1 MAILTLCLFVA
12 AVAGLT
18 LIGLQSF
25 SLRRHLGEVAP
36 VPRQLPGL
44 SILKPLC
51 GADDE
56 LEANLACFAT
66 LDYPSFELLLGVA
79 STADA
84 AYPVACAAARRWPD
98 RVRVVLQRGEPGM
111 NPKVNQLITL
121 QAAARQAIVVVSDS
135 NVRVEPGY
143 LHEIAALL
151 EDPEVGLV
159 THSVAGV
166 GAESLGSR
174 LDALYLDTGISGG
187 MIAAQRLVE
196 KIFVVGKSM
205 AMRQTDLRALGGFAA
220 YQDVLAEDFAIGRAI
235 GDQLGMRVAFGKH
248 PVQNV
253 TTRRPI
259 AQTFRRFA
267 RWSVLQRQAVG
278 DGLYCVQLL
287 LHPSLLAIL
296 GFALWPTRWTAAV
309 AATVAL
315 EKLLLDARST
325 EALTNETLSWRDWLA
340 LPLKDLLI
348 ATCWAVGLVRDTVEW
363 RGHELRVLPGTVIE
377 RPDAEAGTAHS
388 AA

>member
-1 MAILTLCLFVA
+1 M
-12 AVAGLT
+12 
-18 LIGLQSF
+18 
-25 SLRRHLGEVAP
+25 
-36 VPRQLPGL
+36 

-56 LEANLACFAT
+56 LAANLACFAT

-84 AYPVACAAARRWPD
+84 AYPVACAAQRRWPD

-121 QAAARQAIVVVSDS
+121 QAAARHAIVVVSDS

-143 LHEIAALL
+143 LQEIASLL

-159 THSVAGV
+159 THSVAGI

-187 MIAAQRLVE
+187 MIAAQRLVD
-196 KIFVVGKSM
+196 KYFVVGKSM
-205 AMRQTDLRALGGFAA
+205 ALRRTDLRALGGFMA
-220 YQDVLAEDFAIGRAI
+220 YKDVLAEDFAIGRAI
-235 GDQLGMRVAFGKH
+235 PDQLGMRVAFGKH

-253 TTRRPI
+253 TVRRPV
-259 AQTFRRFA
+259 AQTFKRFE

-278 DGLYCVQLL
+278 NGLYCVQIL
-287 LHPSLLAIL
+287 LHPMPLAIL

-309 AATVAL
+309 AATLVL
-315 EKLLLDARST
+315 EKLLLDARSA
-325 EALTNETLSWRDWLA
+325 EALTGETLSWRDWLA

-348 ATCWAVGLVRDTVEW
+348 ASCWAVGLVRDTVEW
-363 RGHELRVLPGTVIE
+363 RGHELHVLPGTLIE
-377 RPDAEAGTAHS
+377 RPEAEAGAAHS